1 MNKKLIIGVSDIN
14 LKQPNGKTL
23 PLWLVAAWNEFGT
36 ITAPPRPAFQRGM
49 EKAIDDNRPFIKAQL
64 INFAATMLSKSGNKK
79 EELEKIQNVLLS
91 QIGRITVAN
100 IKKTIKNGTTAPNA
114 PATIK
119 KKGFDHPLFADGTLL
134 ENVKYGI
141 EEV

>member
-1 MNKKLIIGVSDIN
+1 MIKKLIVGVSDIEV
-14 LKQPNGKTL
+14 KQDNGDSL
-23 PLWLVAAWNEFGT
+23 PLWLIAAWNEFGT

-49 EKAIDDNRPFIKAQL
+49 EKAIDDNRPFIQAQL
-64 INFAATMLSKSGNKK
+64 RNFAATMLSKSPNKN

-91 QIGRITVAN
+91 QIGRITVSN

-119 KKGFDHPLFADGTLL
+119 KKGFDHPLFKDGTLL
-134 ENVKYGI
+134 KNIKYGI
-141 EEV
+141 EDL